1 MTFYHLGNC
10 LFLAYGP
17 YFLTY
22 KYFELSEYGAFW
34 KCVQVG
40 GMYLLTQ
47 LCKMLL
53 LATFFPADLPSPAGI
68 SLLTEIF
75 KSTMDFGDLFAI
87 SLVLRKI
94 SASGPI
100 KVLIAGLG
108 WSTADMVLTRV
119 LPLWVGARG
128 LQFDW
133 KYIIMSLEANVVMVH
148 HLAVTALVYLWS
160 RTDSSSPHRPLLAL
174 LAVCSV
180 YCPLLPAIYTAVLAG
195 SAPTA
200 FNMLLASSVP
210 SLLLSAASLTLLVQ
224 QCPS

>member
-1 MTFYHLGNC
+1 MTYYHLGNC
-10 LFLAYGP
+10 LLLAYGP

-53 LATFFPADLPSPAGI
+53 LATFFPADLPSPVGV
-68 SLLTEIF
+68 SLLTEVF
-75 KSTMDFGDLFAI
+75 KATMDFGDLFAL

-108 WSTADMVLTRV
+108 WSTADMILTRA
-119 LPLWVGARG
+119 LPLWVSARG

-133 KYIIMSLEANVVMVH
+133 KYLIMSLEANVVMIH

-160 RTDSSSPHRPLLAL
+160 RTDRNSPHRPLLIV

-180 YCPLLPAIYTAVLAG
+180 YSPLLPAIYTAVLAG
-195 SAPTA
+195 AAPTA
-200 FNMLLASSVP
+200 FKMLLASSVP
-210 SLLLSAASLTLLVQ
+210 SLLLSTASFTMLVQ
-224 QCPS
+224 HCSA